1 MENIIDDLVV
11 NDQEFIR
18 SGQINN
24 INEININ
31 NDEENEN
38 NIYKKEDFTTNKI
51 INFLENN
58 NIIYKNL
65 ECNICMKKML
75 RKEYKSYI
83 DGLIWRC
90 RGRNPILD
98 NRMSIARDSIF
109 ENIRVPLQVLYFLTF
124 YCFIENYSIEKS
136 FIEVKSFCL

>member
-1 MENIIDDLVV
+1 MKNIIDDLVV
-11 NDQEFIR
+11 NNQEFIR
-18 SGQINN
+18 SGQIN
-24 INEININ
+24 EININ
-31 NDEENEN
+31 NNEENEN

-75 RKEYKSYI
+75 KKEYNSHI

-90 RGRNPILD
+90 RSNP
-98 NRMSIARDSIF
+98 
-109 ENIRVPLQVLYFLTF
+109 
-124 YCFIENYSIEKS
+124 
-136 FIEVKSFCL
+136 